1 MNHAGTVRV
10 VVWHRQLL
18 RHLYLLGRRLLGMLL
33 SLLLPLGVGLAAVLE
48 SAQSMRSHAPMLDL
62 MPVANLLDAVPP
74 PRSSAMPPHPSESD
88 RRGPTEQIS
97 GDWQPPVFP
106 FVYSPEE
113 QPSTII
119 PGSWFDGLLAA
130 EAPSWSTLLPGY
142 HPCHFLSLSNY

>member
-1 MNHAGTVRV
+1 MNHADTVRV
-10 VVWHRQLL
+10 VAWHGRLIQ
-18 RHLYLLGRRLLGMLL
+18 RLYLLGRKLLGMLL
-33 SLLLPLGVGLAAVLE
+33 SLLLPLGVGLAGILE
-48 SAQSMRSHAPMLDL
+48 SAQSMRFHAPMLDL

-74 PRSSAMPPHPSESD
+74 RSDEMPPHPSEGD

-106 FVYSPEE
+106 FAYSLGE
-113 QPSTII
+113 QPSTIV
-119 PGSWFDGLLAA
+119 PGSCFDGLLAA